1 MKKIPVLMTALVF
14 VLSINLQAQNR
25 TLKKVME
32 LQMPKTVDDDMPG
45 TRGASVCWNPVTKK
59 YYAVFAGN
67 MGYPLGVFDVNG
79 NRSSDA
85 DLAAMIDTRGLWYN
99 PATKKISGNG
109 YDHNGWFSYILN
121 EKGIPTD
128 YKTDLEGQHQPDVQS
143 VGVFDPGSKSI
154 MFLLGSQV
162 HFYNMA
168 TADSNKAIQIHWGRK
183 KEQGPSDNEDAYASN
198 EDYNYTSI
206 VYTGIK
212 GAQVGVLNITNKEIE
227 LYNYSTGY
235 RQQVLSL
242 PDNAVLEASFNF
254 AFANGIYWL
263 FDIPNRKWVGY
274 K

>member
-1 MKKIPVLMTALVF
+1 MKKILVLMTVLVF
-14 VLSINLQAQNR
+14 VLSASLQAQNR

-67 MGYPLGVFDVNG
+67 MGYPLGVFDANG
-79 NRSSDA
+79 KLLSGEDRT
-85 DLAAMIDTRGLWYN
+85 AMVDTRGLWYN
-99 PATKKISGNG
+99 PVTKKVSGNG
-109 YDHNGWFSYILN
+109 YDVNGWFTYTLN
-121 EKGIPTD
+121 AQGIPTD
-128 YKTDLEGQHQPDVQS
+128 HKVDFEGQHQPDGQC
-143 VGVFDPGSKSI
+143 VGVYDAASKSI

-162 HFYNMA
+162 HFYDAA
-168 TADSNKAIQIHWGRK
+168 TADSNKAMQIHWGRK
-183 KEQGPSDNEDAYASN
+183 KEQGPADNEDAYASN
-198 EDYNYTSI
+198 EDYNYTSF

-212 GAQVGVLNITNKEIE
+212 GAQLGFLNITNKEIE

-235 RQQVLSL
+235 QQQVLSL

-263 FDIPNRKWVGY
+263 FNIQDRKWVGY